1 MSYRILITGSR
12 SWDNATAVHVAVEL
26 AGSTAGASPRD
37 VTIVHGD
44 AVGADRIADQLAGIY
59 GCQVEKHPAADH
71 PDPLARN
78 RHMVAL
84 GADVCLAFA
93 DRWASGTGACAR
105 EARKAG
111 IRTVDMGVST
121 RIEDRP

>member
-1 MSYRILITGSR
+1 MARILITGSR
-12 SWDNATAVHVAVEL
+12 KWGNPDAVRVAIEL
-26 AGSTAGASPRD
+26 AGKTRAKRPQD

-44 AVGADRIADQLAGIY
+44 AVGADQIADTVARSF
-59 GCQVEKHPAADH
+59 GCQVEKHPASGH

-78 RHMVAL
+78 RHMVAC

-111 IRTVDMGVST
+111 IRVIDMGVNTST
-121 RIEDRP
+121 EARP